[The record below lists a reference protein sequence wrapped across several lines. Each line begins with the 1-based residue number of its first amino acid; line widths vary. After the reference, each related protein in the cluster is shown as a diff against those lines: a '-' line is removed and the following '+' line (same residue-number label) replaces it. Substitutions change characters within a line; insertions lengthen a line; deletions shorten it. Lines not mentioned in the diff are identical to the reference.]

1 MLATAIAIDRDRAG
15 VPPGQN
21 PTKAAPKTGIQNN
34 GLSIVQINSACSEKL
49 LFQQWNKGG
58 NRLTNHTDCA
68 SIQIVISAD
77 NF

>member
-49 LFQQWNKGG
+49 LEFQRFN
-58 NRLTNHTDCA
+58 
-68 SIQIVISAD
+68 
-77 NF
+77 